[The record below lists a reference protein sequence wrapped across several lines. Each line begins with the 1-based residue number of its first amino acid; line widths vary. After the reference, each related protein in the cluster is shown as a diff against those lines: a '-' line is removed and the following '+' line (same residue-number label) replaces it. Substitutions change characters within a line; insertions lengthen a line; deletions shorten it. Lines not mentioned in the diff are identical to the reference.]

1 MIYQEVYKQC
11 MQKIMQRRDVES
23 CVGQKLCTIHSMCI
37 DKQAWIKEELR
48 GSTVSDLDE
57 EEVCNSQESV
67 NSLQESDFLTE
78 ESRRK
83 FIKDS
88 FKIDENEILSRD
100 AKLKEEVIKLFLE
113 NFSTLALH
121 PNHYGKT
128 DLLELQIELQQGAG
142 TLDKFQRTFFAMSAH
157 EKIHRLVDRC
167 NTCLAK
173 ERSIQAKRGPHVPS
187 TMGNVGEKVFVDLV
201 SMSETMRKNCYMLTV
216 QYGFTRFASAYPICN
231 KEVGTVARVLIH
243 EHFSVFG
250 LPTQMHSDNGAKF
263 INKLWAELFSELK
276 ILHTR
281 TPPYNP
287 SSNIV
292 EQWHRIIVIILR
304 TMGREMQNKWELGVK
319 AACLAYNTMV
329 HSSTGQTLF
338 FATFGREAIVPIHWV
353 YPIPKPDVKD
363 VSAWTETMQERFQ
376 TAYARIRERQQQTV
390 RRNAQYYKP
399 ILN

>member
-1 MIYQEVYKQC
+1 MP
-11 MQKIMQRRDVES
+11 
-23 CVGQKLCTIHSMCI
+23 
-37 DKQAWIKEELR
+37 
-48 GSTVSDLDE
+48 STV
-57 EEVCNSQESV
+57 
-67 NSLQESDFLTE
+67 
-78 ESRRK
+78 
-83 FIKDS
+83 
-88 FKIDENEILSRD
+88 
-100 AKLKEEVIKLFLE
+100 
-113 NFSTLALH
+113 
-121 PNHYGKT
+121 
-128 DLLELQIELQQGAG
+128 
-142 TLDKFQRTFFAMSAH
+142 
-157 EKIHRLVDRC
+157 
-167 NTCLAK
+167 
-173 ERSIQAKRGPHVPS
+173 
-187 TMGNVGEKVFVDLV
+187 GNVGEKVFVDLV

-319 AACLAYNTMV
+319 AACLAYYTVV
-329 HSSTGQTLF
+329 HSITGQTLF

-353 YPIPKPDVKD
+353 YPIPKPDVND